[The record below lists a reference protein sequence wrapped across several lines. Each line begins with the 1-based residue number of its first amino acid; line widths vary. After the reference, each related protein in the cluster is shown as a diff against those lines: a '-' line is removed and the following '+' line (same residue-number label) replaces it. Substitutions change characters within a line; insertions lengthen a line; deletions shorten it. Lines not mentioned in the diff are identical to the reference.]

1 MLHSGQVEF
10 VTVAPGL
17 EIAPRSSWADAEPTG
32 PLEAEAPGDVRFL
45 LVHHTA
51 STNDYEPADVVPQLR
66 SFYAFHTGPEK
77 GWPDIAY
84 NFMVDRFGGVWEAR
98 AGSIDQP
105 IKGSATGGSQ
115 GFALLCCLIGNHDE
129 EAPTSAA
136 VDSLSRLL
144 GWLADRY
151 GIALGPG
158 ETATFVSRGS
168 NRWDAGVEVTT
179 STISGHREMSLT
191 TCPGDHAFELIGRTI
206 IPAAATAAGS
216 AARATSTTEAATTTA
231 APTTTAE
238 PTTTAAPTTTTST
251 TGPTVAA
258 TESES
263 AAAPIDTTGGR
274 SLGPLG
280 AAGVLGL
287 GAVGGLI
294 AWRRRTGR

>member
-1 MLHSGQVEF
+1 M
-10 VTVAPGL
+10 
-17 EIAPRSSWADAEPTG
+17 
-32 PLEAEAPGDVRFL
+32 RFL

-191 TCPGDHAFELIGRTI
+191 TCPGDHALELIGRTI
-206 IPAAATAAGS
+206 IPAAATAAFCRPSHQHHRGNDHDP
-216 AARATSTTEAATTTA
+216 

-238 PTTTAAPTTTTST
+238 STTTAAPTTTST